1 MYLLNWKQYANRM
14 EGSRLIKYDTH

>member
-14 EGSRLIKYDTH
+14 EDSRLIKYITH